1 MPLRIVRDDILQ
13 IYADIIVNAASF
25 EPVIGKGTET
35 AIYQAA
41 GRKELLEQRKK
52 IGIIKEGDAAISPA
66 FRLNA
71 DYLIHTVCPVWRDG
85 KHGEAELLASCYRKT
100 LALAKEYDAAVTAIP
115 LLAAGTRLFPNELA
129 LEVAVGCLEEFLQE
143 NDMTIYLVVP
153 DRNSFAI
160 ASDLFDTV
168 SSYIDRNQT
177 GMMQEPA
184 APPEYNAASMS
195 AAPFHDTDWEMEDTV
210 QLPVYEESFER
221 REKLS
226 WYINPRKEQTFQV
239 RLLKLIDESGETDPV
254 IYKRANLD
262 RKLFAKIR
270 KDENYHPAKKT
281 AIAFALA
288 LKLSMDD
295 TVDLLERAGFALS
308 KASTFDLII
317 RYCIENKIYNIVEVN
332 MILFS
337 FDQELL

>member
-13 IYADIIVNAASF
+13 IYADIIVNAASL
-25 EPVIGKGTET
+25 EPVICKGNET

-41 GRKELLEQRKK
+41 GRKELLEYRKK
-52 IGIIKEGDAAISPA
+52 IGVIQEGYAVISPA

-71 DYLIHTVCPVWRDG
+71 DYLIHTVCPVWKDG
-85 KHGEAELLASCYRKT
+85 NHHEAELLARCYRKT
-100 LALAKEYDAAVTAIP
+100 LDLAKHYDAGSIAMP
-115 LLAAGTRLFPNELA
+115 LLGTGTPLFPSELA
-129 LEVAVGCLEEFLQE
+129 LETAVNCLQAFLQE
-143 NDMTIYLVVP
+143 NDMTIYLSVP
-153 DRNSFAI
+153 DRNTFSI
-160 ASDLFDTV
+160 ASGLFFEV
-168 SSYIDRNQT
+168 SDYIDRNQIESS
-177 GMMQEPA
+177 MPYMSEM
-184 APPEYNAASMS
+184 PEMHSVLMPHAHA
-195 AAPFHDTDWEMEDTV
+195 DREMEDTAE
-210 QLPVYEESFER
+210 LPLYKAEYEQK
-221 REKLS
+221 EKLN
-226 WYINPRKEQTFQV
+226 WYIQPRKEQTFQV
-239 RLLKLIDESGETDPV
+239 RLLKLIDESGETDPT

-281 AIAFALA
+281 AIALALA

-295 TVDLLERAGFALS
+295 TADLLSRAGFALS

-317 RYCIENKIYNIVEVN
+317 SYCIENGIYSIVEVN